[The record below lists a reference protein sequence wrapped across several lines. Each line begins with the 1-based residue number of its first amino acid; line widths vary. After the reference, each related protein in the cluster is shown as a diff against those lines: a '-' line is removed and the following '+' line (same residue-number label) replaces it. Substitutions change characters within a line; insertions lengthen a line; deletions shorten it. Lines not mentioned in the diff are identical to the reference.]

1 MLKKRIIPTLL
12 LKDGRMVKGR
22 NFSAYRDVGN
32 PVTAARVYNAQKA
45 DELVF
50 LDIRPTRQSK
60 QSVYRIIEEAASEC
74 FMPLTVGGG
83 INSCEDIKEFLDIG
97 ADKVAIN
104 SAAVR
109 NPELIRE
116 GAALFGD
123 QCIVVSVDY
132 RIGPDGNRRLCIDS
146 GRTVLDMDPL
156 EHIRKCVEL
165 GAGEILLTSI
175 SHEGMMLGY
184 DWEFIEKVSGMIEV
198 PLIANGG
205 AGKLEDFQRIF
216 TATNASAAAAGSI
229 FHFTDQSPIKTR
241 FFLFNHGVDVRMPG

>member
-1 MLKKRIIPTLL
+1 MLKQRIIPTLL
-12 LKDGRMVKGR
+12 LKDGRMVKGKQ
-22 NFSAYRDVGN
+22 FSQFRDVGN

-50 LDIRPTRQSK
+50 LDICPTMKSRQI
-60 QSVYRIIEEAASEC
+60 VYEIIEEAACES

-83 INSCEDIKEFLDIG
+83 IQTCADIKDFLDIG

-109 NPELIRE
+109 TPELIRE
-116 GAALFGD
+116 GAEMFGD

-132 RIGPDGNRRLCIDS
+132 KIGSNGTRRVYIDS
-146 GRTVLDMDPL
+146 GKTEVDLDPWD
-156 EHIRKCVEL
+156 HIQTCVAL
-165 GAGEILLTSI
+165 GAGEIMLTSI
-175 SHEGMMLGY
+175 DHEGMMAGY
-184 DWEFIEKVSGMIEV
+184 DVDFIAMVSRMIDV

-205 AGKLEDFQRIF
+205 AGKLEDFKQMLTETR
-216 TATNASAAAAGSI
+216 ASAVAAGSI

-241 FFLFNHGVDVRMPG
+241 FYLSNNGVNVRV

>member
-12 LKDGRMVKGR
+12 LKDGRMVKGK
-22 NFSAYRDVGN
+22 NFSQFRDTGN

-50 LDIRPTRQSK
+50 LDICPTLESRQI
-60 QSVYRIIEEAASEC
+60 VYHIIEEAASEC

-83 INSCEDIKEFLDIG
+83 VTSCDDIRDFLDIG

-116 GAALFGD
+116 GAEMFGD

-132 RIGPDGNRRLCIDS
+132 KNRSDGTRRVYIDS
-146 GRTVLDMDPL
+146 GKTETDLDPW
-156 EHIRKCVEL
+156 EHIQRCAAL
-165 GAGEILLTSI
+165 GAGEIMLTSI
-175 SHEGMMLGY
+175 DHEGMMQGY
-184 DWEFIEKVSGMIEV
+184 DMDFIAMISKMIDV

-205 AGKLEDFQRIF
+205 AGRLEDFKQVLTETR
-216 TATNASAAAAGSI
+216 ASAVAAGSI

-241 FFLFNHGVDVRMPG
+241 FFLSNSGVDVRV

>member
-12 LKDGRMVKGR
+12 LKDGRMVKGK
-22 NFSAYRDVGN
+22 NFSQFRDVGN

-50 LDIRPTRQSK
+50 LDICPTLASRQI
-60 QSVYRIIEEAASEC
+60 VYKIIEEAASEC

-83 INSCEDIKEFLDIG
+83 VTSCEDIRNFLDIG

-109 NPELIRE
+109 TPELIRQ
-116 GAALFGD
+116 GAEMFGD

-132 RIGPDGNRRLCIDS
+132 KTRSDGTRRVYIDS
-146 GRTVLDMDPL
+146 GQTEVDLDPW
-156 EHIRKCVEL
+156 EHIQRCAEL
-165 GAGEILLTSI
+165 GAGEIMLTSI
-175 SHEGMMLGY
+175 DHEGMMLGY
-184 DWEFIEKVSGMIEV
+184 DLDFIAMVSQMIDV

-205 AGKLEDFQRIF
+205 AGKLEDFKQVLSETR
-216 TATNASAAAAGSI
+216 ASAVAAGSI

-241 FFLFNHGVDVRMPG
+241 FYLSNNGVNVRV

>member
-12 LKDGRMVKGR
+12 LKDGRMVKGK
-22 NFSAYRDVGN
+22 NFSRFRDVGN

-50 LDIRPTRQSK
+50 LDIEPTMHSRRL
-60 QSVYRIIEEAASEC
+60 VYGIIEEAAAEC

-83 INSCEDIKEFLDIG
+83 VQSCEDIKDLLDAG
-97 ADKVAIN
+97 ADKVSIN

-116 GAALFGD
+116 GAQIFGD

-132 RIGPDGNRRLCIDS
+132 KTLPDGSRRVYIDS
-146 GRTVLDMDPL
+146 GSTQVDLDPWD
-156 EHIRKCVEL
+156 HIRHCVDL

-175 SHEGMMLGY
+175 DHEGAMQGY
-184 DWEFIEKVSGMIEV
+184 DLEFIKMVSAAVNV
-198 PLIANGG
+198 PVIANGG
-205 AGKLEDFQRIF
+205 AGRLEDFKGIF
-216 TATNASAAAAGSI
+216 TETRASAVAAGSI

-241 FFLFNHGVDVRMPG
+241 FFLSNSGIDVRV

>member
-1 MLKKRIIPTLL
+1 
-12 LKDGRMVKGR
+12 MVKGK
-22 NFSAYRDVGN
+22 NFCQFRDVGN

-50 LDIRPTRQSK
+50 LDICPTLESRQI
-60 QSVYRIIEEAASEC
+60 VYKIIEEAASEC

-83 INSCEDIKEFLDIG
+83 VQSCEDIKSFLDIG

-116 GAALFGD
+116 GAEMFGN

-132 RIGPDGNRRLCIDS
+132 RKMSDGSRKVYIDS
-146 GRTVLDMDPL
+146 AKTEFDLDPW
-156 EHIRKCVEL
+156 EHIQHCVAL
-165 GAGEILLTSI
+165 GAGEIMLTSI
-175 SHEGMMLGY
+175 DHEGMMQGY
-184 DWEFIEKVSGMIEV
+184 DMDFITMVSKMINV

-205 AGKLEDFQRIF
+205 AGRLEDFEQVLTETR
-216 TATNASAAAAGSI
+216 ASAVAAGSI

-241 FFLFNHGVDVRMPG
+241 FYLSNNGIDVRV